1 MKSRTF
7 SMFAM
12 GALGFALLIGVAT
25 GIGVYVGNRLAQDRM
40 IAGMPPIELHAATG
54 SRTKSMSM
62 ATGSIDGNAE
72 ALFVLDHV
80 TGNLQCWL
88 LNSRTGKVGGI
99 YRANAAADLAV
110 AGKTGEPEFMMAT
123 GNFFWNGGNT
133 GNNQPS
139 KSICWVGDAN
149 TGNVVGYNVIYNEQ
163 VLNRGGVEQGT
174 LNLVCKGASR
184 TAAVTRDQ

>member
-1 MKSRTF
+1 MKSNQYSIF
-7 SMFAM
+7 IF
-12 GALGFALLIGVAT
+12 GALGLALLIGLTT

-40 IAGMPPIELHAATG
+40 LSEMPPINLQAGTAT
-54 SRTKSMSM
+54 RTKSMSM
-62 ATGSIDGNAE
+62 ATGRVDDDAE

-99 YRANAAADLAV
+99 YRANAGTDLA
-110 AGKTGEPEFMMAT
+110 AGGKTGQPEFMMAT
-123 GNFFWNGGNT
+123 GNYFFRGGVT

-139 KSICWVGDAN
+139 RSICWVADAT

-163 VLNRGGVEQGT
+163 VLNRGGAEQGT
-174 LNLVCKGASR
+174 LTLVCKGASR